1 MKKIIKG
8 ADTYMHQEIKRDF
21 TSIDLPQSDYWAQPL
36 GFPESGRRTMIS

>member
-1 MKKIIKG
+1 MMKRIKE
-8 ADTYMHQEIKRDF
+8 ADNNMQKDLKRDF